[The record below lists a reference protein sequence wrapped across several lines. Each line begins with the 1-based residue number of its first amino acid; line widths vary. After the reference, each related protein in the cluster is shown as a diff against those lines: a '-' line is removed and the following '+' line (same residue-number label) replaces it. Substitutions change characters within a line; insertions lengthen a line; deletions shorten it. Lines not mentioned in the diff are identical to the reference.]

1 MSTGV
6 CVCAC
11 VRACVRACVC
21 GHFMVDPSSRSFT
34 TFKYSG
40 LQVPSTISTKSDLV
54 VKVTVENTGAHD
66 GDEVSE
72 K

>member
-1 MSTGV
+1 MLDLL
-6 CVCAC
+6 C
-11 VRACVRACVC
+11 
-21 GHFMVDPSSRSFT
+21 RSFT

-72 K
+72 NRSVK